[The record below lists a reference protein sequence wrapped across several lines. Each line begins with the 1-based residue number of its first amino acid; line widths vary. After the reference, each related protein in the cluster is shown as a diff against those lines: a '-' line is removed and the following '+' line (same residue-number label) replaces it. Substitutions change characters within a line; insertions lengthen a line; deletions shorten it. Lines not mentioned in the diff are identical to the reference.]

1 MTKLSKKANI
11 NKQLVK
17 QNSRLSETLVAEIK
31 FKNNKHKNHA
41 VLLNKK
47 KCYKIRTKVFV
58 SKRKI
63 ESL

>member
-31 FKNNKHKNHA
+31 NNKHKNHA

-47 KCYKIRTKVFV
+47 NVTKYEQKC
-58 SKRKI
+58 
-63 ESL
+63 L